1 MKFENLSSTTL
12 SYLYYIIQQFVSQ
25 RIFLF
30 DIGELISQAE
40 RVGLEV
46 KVSVLSPRNLVLVHV
61 SISGLH
67 GDSAL
72 KRSVQIPCSFPVL
85 AVLVD
90 TFKRNSC
97 GSKNDSN
104 FFHFSPCSCCSLIQQ
119 DSALIWE
126 GSRNVQS
133 RDVKCFSFYSIH
145 TCFLLCVF
153 QCRNNGPHA
162 WL

>member
-12 SYLYYIIQQFVSQ
+12 SYLHYITQQFVSQ

-72 KRSVQIPCSFPVL
+72 KRSVQIPRSFPVL

-104 FFHFSPCSCCSLIQQ
+104 FL
-119 DSALIWE
+119 
-126 GSRNVQS
+126 
-133 RDVKCFSFYSIH
+133 
-145 TCFLLCVF
+145 TFL
-153 QCRNNGPHA
+153 HA
-162 WL
+162 VAAH